1 MLNVLIIVATC
12 GIAAAFLLFV
22 DSEKRSL
29 LVLPLYYLSFS
40 ILTVLYADIDN
51 TPGWKPYRILYVL
64 LVVLSVLHM
73 VSKPE
78 WSSVSLKRVLWIP
91 YVAII
96 VDFFFSA
103 VYAPRDAWNIVD
115 SGHGLEGYIVV
126 VGLYWIAATQFRR
139 ESDFRYFIW
148 TTVLC
153 GLVISAWVIQNA
165 WRVGFSE
172 ARAGLEVNQIY
183 VVEFIAIG
191 VIPLIDFSFVPG
203 WGFKKKATLLAVFIS
218 IYGVYLTG
226 ARGAMLGIAAATAAI
241 AWRHAK
247 KNGPNKTVRSLVGI
261 AIVCGM
267 VFLLPGDEN
276 VLQRLLNNSAPSQ
289 GVEAR
294 YIIWPFLL
302 FQLSSRTLLH
312 WFIGDG
318 MNSSLVVLRS
328 TFDIGWGDPHN
339 MYLQTLYDQ
348 GLIGL
353 ALFLGFLYSIKKR
366 LMQSTE
372 LVHLSLYYGWFS
384 YLIVAGLFEVEA
396 NGKPFWILLGLIAAN
411 CAIAT
416 EAVHLGGSKLAADRN
431 LSSSKPAQDGAKP

>member
-1 MLNVLIIVATC
+1 MLDILVICVTS
-12 GIAAAFLLFV
+12 GIAGAVLLLV
-22 DSEKRSL
+22 DSEKRL
-29 LVLPLYYLSFS
+29 LFILPLYYLSFS
-40 ILTVLYADIDN
+40 ILTIVYPDIDN

-64 LVVLSVLHM
+64 LAVISMVHM
-73 VSKPE
+73 VSKSE
-78 WSSVSLKRVLWIP
+78 LSRFSLKRVLWIP

-103 VYAPRDAWNIVD
+103 LYAPRDAWNIVE
-115 SGHGLEGYIVV
+115 SGHGLIGYIVV
-126 VGLYWIAATQFRR
+126 VGLYWIAASQFRR

-153 GLVISAWVIQNA
+153 GLIISLWVIQNA
-165 WRVGFSE
+165 WRVGFLE

-191 VIPLIDFSFVPG
+191 VIPLIDFSFVCG
-203 WGFKKKATLLAVFIS
+203 RGFAKKATLLAVFIS

-226 ARGAMLGIAAATAAI
+226 ARGAMLGIAAATTAI
-241 AWRHAK
+241 AWKYAK
-247 KNGPNKTVRSLVGI
+247 NNNRKQAVRTLVGI
-261 AIVCGM
+261 AIVCGI

-302 FQLSSRTLLH
+302 LQLSSRNLLH

-339 MYLQTLYDQ
+339 MYLQALYDQ

-353 ALFLGFLYSIKKR
+353 GLFLVFLYSIKKR
-366 LMQSTE
+366 LVQSAG
-372 LVHLSLYYGWFS
+372 LLHLSLYYGWFS

-396 NGKPFWILLGLIAAN
+396 NGKPFWILLGVIAAN
-411 CAIAT
+411 CAIDTKEVDSSPSRFAP
-416 EAVHLGGSKLAADRN
+416 DRN
-431 LSSSKPAQDGAKP
+431 LSRTEPAQGAKE